1 MFVEVILAGGGM
13 KGLALLGALS
23 CLERHGCIST
33 SSVRRYVGASVGA
46 IISTLLIVGLSAD
59 DIFNVLCGIDFTKLS
74 NVSCDSIL
82 NFPTTLGLSSSSH
95 VIDMMQICLEHKGFS
110 RDITFDA
117 LYAKTKRSLHVVAYC
132 ISKNKPVAFSFR
144 THPQMPVLMA
154 LRASIGIPFVF
165 PPTIYDNDMYIDGC
179 TVESCPVRFAKYNR
193 RSIVLMFEN
202 APVETSVSELSNL
215 STYMGVFMSCL
226 KHHMNKGGFMCRTRP
241 PKNVIEIH
249 TNCSL
254 LDFNM
259 TLPSKIEIYRHG
271 YRACEDFLRTPS

>member
-1 MFVEVILAGGGM
+1 M
-13 KGLALLGALS
+13 
-23 CLERHGCIST
+23 
-33 SSVRRYVGASVGA
+33 
-46 IISTLLIVGLSAD
+46 
-59 DIFNVLCGIDFTKLS
+59 
-74 NVSCDSIL
+74 
-82 NFPTTLGLSSSSH
+82 P
-95 VIDMMQICLEHKGFS
+95 
-110 RDITFDA
+110 DA
-117 LYAKTKRSLHVVAYC
+117 AAMAPGV
-132 ISKNKPVAFSFR
+132 
-144 THPQMPVLMA
+144 A

-249 TNCSL
+249 L
-254 LDFNM
+254 Y
-259 TLPSKIEIYRHG
+259 PG
-271 YRACEDFLRTPS
+271 A